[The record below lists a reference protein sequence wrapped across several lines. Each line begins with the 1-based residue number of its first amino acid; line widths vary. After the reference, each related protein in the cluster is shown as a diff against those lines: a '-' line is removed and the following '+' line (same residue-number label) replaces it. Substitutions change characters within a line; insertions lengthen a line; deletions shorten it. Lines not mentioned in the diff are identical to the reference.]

1 MSSPIIGISSS
12 IIISDGSPF
21 PGIERVYVNK
31 YYTESVIKAGGAP
44 IVLPVTLDD
53 ESIKRQVE
61 VIDGL
66 ILSGGYDINPLTYGE
81 EPTQS
86 QGFTFPEIDE
96 YNLKLVKFACEL
108 KKPIFGIC
116 RGLQILNIA
125 FGGSLYQDL
134 SYIDGSYI
142 KHYQLSK
149 GDMTGHSINVV
160 EHSLLYDILGENYL
174 VNSFHHQSIKDL
186 ADGFKVTAKSKDGLI
201 EAIEKLDDQFII
213 GVQWHPEMMTAKDFK
228 MLEIFKLLV
237 KQSKRGN

>member
-1 MSSPIIGISSS
+1 MNNPIIGVSSS
-12 IIISDGSPF
+12 IIIDDRNPF
-21 PGIERVYVNK
+21 PGIERVYINK
-31 YYTESVIKAGGAP
+31 YYTESIIKAGGAP
-44 IVLPVTLDD
+44 IVLPVTLDE
-53 ESIKRQVE
+53 ESIKRQAE

-81 EPTQS
+81 EPTKS

-96 YNLKLVKFACEL
+96 YNLKLIKFVCEL

-149 GDMTGHSINVV
+149 GDMTGHSINVLKD
-160 EHSLLYDILGENYL
+160 SLLYDILGENYL
-174 VNSFHHQSIKDL
+174 VNSFHHQAIKDL

-201 EAIEKLDDQFII
+201 EAIEKLDGQFIL

-237 KQSKRGN
+237 EQSKRGN